1 MEVDDVFGPFR
12 AGDSLRVYRLQRKG
26 ISLDLQWTLTQS
38 HTPLR
43 EAWLA
48 FLTQQ
53 AMGQPTFVLSDLH
66 DGDGF
71 IQIRYR
77 PHQAA
82 ADVAF
87 LSPSLEGDHGA
98 VRVWSQLLDGA
109 CVDAAG
115 RGIQRVF
122 ANLPDSGAE
131 VDVFH
136 QTGFTLYA
144 GEDIYRLDQLE
155 TAQSQSERLSPRP
168 QRLEDWPAIQ
178 KLCVAITPQRVRQ
191 AEGGIAVTTGRE
203 RNCRRY
209 VLPGEDGEDL
219 VAAMSICGSGVPRWL
234 RVLVHPDA
242 RDVAEGLVRWGLEE
256 LAGLSARPI
265 YCNVRQYESG
275 VRLALEAAG
284 FAPFTTRAL
293 MVKHT
298 MALSKVPAQELAPA
312 LKSSAEA
319 LPPAYRVNGEP
330 EFQAPSGRLA
340 ATRDM

>member
-1 MEVDDVFGPFR
+1 MEADDVFGPFR

-26 ISLDLQWTLTQS
+26 ISLDLQWTLTQYR
-38 HTPLR
+38 TPLR

-53 AMGQPTFVLSDLH
+53 AMGQATFVLSDLH
-66 DGDGF
+66 DGEGF

-87 LSPSLEGDHGA
+87 LSPSLEDSRGA
-98 VRVWSQLLDGA
+98 VRIWSQLLDGA
-109 CVDAAG
+109 CIEAAG

-122 ANLPDSGAE
+122 VNLPDSGEE

-136 QTGFTLYA
+136 QAGFTLYA
-144 GEDIYRLDQLE
+144 GEDIYRLDQPE
-155 TAQSQSERLSPRP
+155 TAEPQGELPSPRP
-168 QRLEDWPAIQ
+168 QRLEDWPAFQ

-203 RNCRRY
+203 RHCQRY
-209 VLPGEDGEDL
+209 VLPGEGGEDL
-219 VAAMSICGSGVPRWL
+219 VAAMSICGSGVSRWL

-242 RDVAEGLVRWGLEE
+242 RDVTEGLVRWGVGE
-256 LAGLSARPI
+256 LAGLSAKPI

-284 FAPFTTRAL
+284 FAAYTTRAL

-298 MALSKVPAQELAPA
+298 MALGKVQAQELVPA

-319 LPPAYRVNGEP
+319 LPPAYRVNGDP
-330 EFQAPSGRLA
+330 EFPVPSGRLA

>member
-53 AMGQPTFVLSDLH
+53 AMGQPTFVLSDFH
-66 DGDGF
+66 DGEGF

-155 TAQSQSERLSPRP
+155 TVQFQSERLSPRP

-209 VLPGEDGEDL
+209 VLPGED
-219 VAAMSICGSGVPRWL
+219 GVPRWL

>member
-1 MEVDDVFGPFR
+1 VNDVFGPFR

-38 HTPLR
+38 HTPLW

-53 AMGQPTFVLSDLH
+53 AMGQPTFVLADLQ
-66 DGDGF
+66 DGEGF

-87 LSPSLEGDHGA
+87 LSPSLEDNRGA
-98 VRVWSQLLDGA
+98 VRIWPQLLDGA
-109 CVDAAG
+109 CVEAAG

-122 ANLPDSGAE
+122 VNLPDSSEE

-144 GEDIYRLDQLE
+144 GEDVYRLDQTETVQLE
-155 TAQSQSERLSPRP
+155 GELPSPRP
-168 QRLEDWPAIQ
+168 RRLEDWPAIQ

-203 RNCRRY
+203 QDCQHY

-219 VAAMSICGSGVPRWL
+219 VAAMSVCGSGVPRWL

-242 RDVAEGLVRWGLEE
+242 RDVAEGLVRWGLGE
-256 LAGLSARPI
+256 LASLSARPI

-275 VRLALEAAG
+275 VRLALEASG
-284 FAPFTTRAL
+284 FAPYATRAL

-298 MALSKVPAQELAPA
+298 MALGKVQAQELAPA

-330 EFQAPSGRLA
+330 DIPAPSGRLA
-340 ATRDM
+340 ATRDT